1 MLTIIEALFEAMEAA
16 ALLTSAVTKDARRRK
31 AERGNICYFFS
42 RYMETFYI
50 FFI

>member
-16 ALLTSAVTKDARRRK
+16 ALLASAVTKDARRRK
-31 AERGNICYFFS
+31 AERGNICYS
-42 RYMETFYI
+42 SPYMETFYI